1 MNAILKPYSCFSFC
15 LRSIRV
21 KQLSR
26 RLTRFC
32 IVALITMAG
41 SHNLA
46 LAEQRFIDHGN
57 GTVTDRKLGLMW
69 AKNDNQTD
77 IFWNQ
82 IQDWLANDFP
92 DSIPQVY
99 ENWRLPTVAEV
110 QSLFVEDAKYEGY
123 RTECGHPVKIVP
135 QIRLSCILIWT
146 SDSALGLPLAFNFNI
161 GSAFTIDLHDKNG
174 CRVLPVRSLE
184 Q

>member
-1 MNAILKPYSCFSFC
+1 
-15 LRSIRV
+15 
-21 KQLSR
+21 
-26 RLTRFC
+26 
-32 IVALITMAG
+32 MAG
-41 SHNLA
+41 SHDFV

-77 IFWNQ
+77 IFWNR
-82 IQDWLANDFP
+82 IQGWLANDFP
-92 DSIPQVY
+92 DSIPQLY
-99 ENWRLPTVAEV
+99 GNWRLPTVSEV
-110 QSLFVEDAKYEGY
+110 QSLF
-123 RTECGHPVKIVP
+123 HPVKIVP

-161 GSAFTIDLHDKNG
+161 GSAFTVDLHDNKG
-174 CRVLPVRSLE
+174 CRVLPVRFLE

>member
-1 MNAILKPYSCFSFC
+1 MM
-15 LRSIRV
+15 
-21 KQLSR
+21 KQLLKKLVS
-26 RLTRFC
+26 LYIF
-32 IVALITMAG
+32 VLIAMAG
-41 SHNLA
+41 SHDLV

-69 AKNDNQTD
+69 AKNDNQAD
-77 IFWNQ
+77 IFWSQ
-82 IQDWLANDFP
+82 IQSWLANDFP
-92 DSIPQVY
+92 DSIPQLY
-99 ENWRLPTVAEV
+99 GNWRLPTISEV

-123 RTECGHPVKIVP
+123 RTDCEHAVKIVP

-161 GSAFTIDLHDKNG
+161 GSAFTIDLHDNKG
-174 CRVLPVRSLE
+174 CRVLPVRFLE

>member
-1 MNAILKPYSCFSFC
+1 MIKDTLIKLAGFGI
-15 LRSIRV
+15 
-21 KQLSR
+21 
-26 RLTRFC
+26 
-32 IVALITMAG
+32 IVLITMAG
-41 SHNLA
+41 SHDFA

-82 IQDWLANDFP
+82 IQDWLTNDFP
-92 DSIPQVY
+92 DSIPQLY
-99 ENWRLPTVAEV
+99 GNWRLPTVTEV

-123 RTECGHPVKIVP
+123 ITDCGHPVKIVP

-161 GSAFTIDLHDKNG
+161 GSAFTIDLHDNTG
-174 CRVLPVRSLE
+174 CRVLPVRFLE